1 MSLNAAN
8 FTRLEKAAT
17 DNGFDLER
25 GREGDWLIF
34 DSSHASLR
42 IWLTAL
48 GESLFPVALS
58 RMDVFNALALLG
70 VPFSNPLP
78 KGAAA
83 ARSASDVPSLHRL
96 VRRAFQLGRALPDEP
111 LKVFLDRA
119 ADMPRSTEAE
129 RLVVQRVGQE
139 IFRDR
144 LLDYWEGRCAVT
156 GLAVVELLRASH
168 IKPWADCE
176 TDAERLDVFNGF
188 LLAPQLDAAFDRGLI
203 TVADGGAIVVSG
215 DLNPEARLV
224 LGLDHPL
231 TIRSLTSAHCR
242 FLVWHRERVFRW
254 QDKLSCAELGAGA
267 DPAGLR
273 PPGENNRI

>member
-1 MSLNAAN
+1 MSLSAAN
-8 FTRLEKAAT
+8 ITRLEKAAT

-48 GESLFPVALS
+48 GESLFLLALS
-58 RMDVFNALALLG
+58 RVDVFDALAPLG
-70 VPFSNPLP
+70 VPFTNPLP
-78 KGAAA
+78 KSAVA

-111 LKVFLDRA
+111 LKVFLDKTA
-119 ADMPRSTEAE
+119 QMPRSTEAE

-139 IFRDR
+139 VFRDR

-156 GLAVVELLRASH
+156 GLAVPELLRASH

-176 TDAERLDVFNGF
+176 TDAERLDVFNGI
-188 LLAPQLDAAFDRGLI
+188 LLAPQLDAAFDRGFI
-203 TVADGGAIVVSG
+203 TVGDDGNVLVAGALGQDARVVLGVEHPLRIRGLADGHRRY
-215 DLNPEARLV
+215 LP
-224 LGLDHPL
+224 
-231 TIRSLTSAHCR
+231 
-242 FLVWHRERVFRW
+242 WHRERVF
-254 QDKLSCAELGAGA
+254 KGVAT
-267 DPAGLR
+267 
-273 PPGENNRI
+273 